1 MRWQYEIN
9 LNGVNPEKIHRA
21 QMYIDS
27 EIIRRC
33 EPYVPMKTG
42 SLKRSGITGTHV
54 GTGVIKYTAPYAKR
68 QYFAGKSNCQ
78 RGRKWVKRM
87 WLSQGMDIIK
97 NISADMNKIFVSM
110 FFMID
115 LIFIFGTKDK
125 YIFIF

>member
-21 QMYIDS
+21 QMYIDR

-87 WLSQGMDIIK
+87 WLSQGKNIIK
-97 NISADMNKIFVSM
+97 NANKI
-110 FFMID
+110 
-115 LIFIFGTKDK
+115 LNGK
-125 YIFIF
+125 